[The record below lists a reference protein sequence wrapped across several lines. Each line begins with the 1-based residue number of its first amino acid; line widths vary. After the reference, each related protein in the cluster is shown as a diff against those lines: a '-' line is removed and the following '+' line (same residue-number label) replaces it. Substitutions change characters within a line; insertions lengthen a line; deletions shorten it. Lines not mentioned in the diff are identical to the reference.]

1 MRVEPELV
9 GDALTED
16 LVDDEVDRAES
27 GQQVPGDGE
36 ACRLRQQLP
45 QQVHGQGVGQ
55 PSPLRVGAHPHP
67 DIGAAALVA
76 AAAEPRLPT
85 HANRNE
91 ARRGFASI
99 DGLQYRRQ
107 PVLIP
112 GGVKNSDWRPW
123 GCEPILRA

>member
-1 MRVEPELV
+1 M
-9 GDALTED
+9 AS
-16 LVDDEVDRAES
+16 DESPGSHQLAAS
-27 GQQVPGDGE
+27 GQKFTAD
-36 ACRLRQQLP
+36 ATN
-45 QQVHGQGVGQ
+45 
-55 PSPLRVGAHPHP
+55 
-67 DIGAAALVA
+67 
-76 AAAEPRLPT
+76 AAEPRLPT